1 MMIEKIE
8 DALSFIHGLYAT
20 GEKSGLANMRALL
33 SRLGDPQARLRMVH
47 VAGTNGKGS
56 TCATLEAI
64 LRAAGYRTGLYTSPY
79 LQAYNERIRL
89 SGMPIGAAALTDLV
103 RRTAPVVEQLAC
115 EGVHV
120 TEFEY
125 GTALALCAFAQARV
139 DIAVIEVGLGG
150 RLDPTNVITPLL
162 CAITAIGMDHMQY
175 LGDTLEAIAGE
186 KAGILKPGVPVV
198 VSHME
203 ESARRVIAATA
214 ERGGAP
220 ALFLDGKEVVCL
232 LESAH
237 GQRIRFALGDFCLN
251 GAEFALPGAH
261 QLDNAA
267 CALSCVLKLRTLGF
281 DLSEAALREG
291 LACVRWP
298 GRLEWIGNVL
308 LDGAHNPQGVGVLC
322 AYLRRHLDPAHTV
335 LLTGMLADKDVSGM
349 CALLRDR
356 ARAVVTAPPPVP
368 RAMPPQ
374 ELADCFAKAG
384 ARKVTACTDAETAL
398 KSARSLAGPD
408 DVIVC
413 AGSLYLI
420 GTLRTLLCGEEKH
433 GL

>member
-1 MMIEKIE
+1 MMIEKIDE
-8 DALSFIHGLYAT
+8 ALSFIHGLYAT
-20 GEKSGLANMRALL
+20 GAKSGLANMRALL

-56 TCATLEAI
+56 TCAMLEAI

-79 LQAYNERIRL
+79 LQVYHERIRL
-89 SGMPIGAAALTDLV
+89 NGLPIEDAALTDLV
-103 RRTAPVVEQLAC
+103 RKTAPVVEQLAR
-115 EGVHV
+115 EGVNV

-139 DIAVIEVGLGG
+139 DVAVIEVGLGG

-175 LGDTLEAIAGE
+175 LGDTIEAIAGE
-186 KAGILKPGVPVV
+186 KAGIVKPGVPVV

-203 ESARRVIAATA
+203 ESARRVIAAAA
-214 ERGGAP
+214 ERAGAP
-220 ALFLDGKEVVCL
+220 ALFLDGKEAICL
-232 LESAH
+232 SEGAH
-237 GQRIRFALGDFCLN
+237 GQRIRFALGDFLLSD
-251 GAEFALPGAH
+251 AELALPGAH

-267 CALSCVLKLRTLGF
+267 CALACALKLREIGF
-281 DLSEAALREG
+281 TISDAALRTG
-291 LACVRWP
+291 LSRVRWP

-308 LDGAHNPQGVGVLC
+308 LDGAHNPQGVGVLR
-322 AYLRRHLDPAHTV
+322 AYLRRHLDPAHTL

-349 CALLRDR
+349 CAQLATC

-368 RAMPPQ
+368 RAMAPQ
-374 ELADCFAKAG
+374 ELAERFSRAG
-384 ARKVTACTDAETAL
+384 AHEVTACADA
-398 KSARSLAGPD
+398 KSALESARRLTGPD